1 MKFTVSFFTTI
12 VFIICCQFVY
22 AAETEMPPPDNPTMP
37 PPDNPTMLPSMQYF
51 PDEEE
56 LSLFPD
62 NLDRLSPMPPPD
74 NPTMLPSMQY
84 FPDEE
89 ELSLFPN
96 NLDRL
101 SPMPPPDNPGLILKE
116 NKKEIDI
123 DPKGRSSIERR
134 K

>member
-1 MKFTVSFFTTI
+1 MKFTVSFFTAI

-37 PPDNPTMLPSMQYF
+37 PPDNPTMLPLMQYF

-62 NLDRLSPMPPPD
+62 NPD
-74 NPTMLPSMQY
+74 S
-84 FPDEE
+84 
-89 ELSLFPN
+89 
-96 NLDRL
+96 L

-123 DPKGRSSIERR
+123 NPKGRSSIERL